1 MLAFLHTAAVHVDTF
16 DRLAKSED
24 SSVPLRHVVRDDLF
38 ANVLELGEVTA
49 NVAAAVRAQVSELVA
64 DGSRVVVCTCSTLG
78 SWAEATPVEEPV
90 RVLRVDR
97 PAAEQ
102 LVEAGQRI
110 VVVAAAPSAMLAA
123 VNLLRSVANQQG
135 RLLDHAELSCGTAWP
150 LFLSG
155 DHAGYTRQIAEQIE
169 AFALP
174 GDQVMLAQASMAPAL
189 PQIRRRDIHVLATP
203 TVGVRAALAAYHAL
217 EASP

>member
-24 SSVPLRHVVRDDLF
+24 SSVALRHVVRDDLF
-38 ANVLELGEVTA
+38 ANVLERGEVTPD
-49 NVAAAVRAQVSELVA
+49 VAAAVRAQVSELVD

-78 SWAEATPVEEPV
+78 SWAEATPVTDGAK
-90 RVLRVDR
+90 VLRVDR

-102 LVEAGQRI
+102 LVATGQR
-110 VVVAAAPSAMLAA
+110 VLVAAAAPSAMLAA
-123 VNLLRSVANQQG
+123 VNLLRSVASQQ
-135 RLLDHAELSCGTAWP
+135 RRQFAHAELSCASAWP

-155 DHAGYTRQIAEQIE
+155 DHAGYARQIAELVE

-189 PQIRRRDIHVLATP
+189 SRIRRRDIYVSATP
-203 TVGVRAALAAYHAL
+203 TVGVRAALAA
-217 EASP
+217 